1 MSPSIQSLRRRS
13 IGAAALLA
21 ATLTAPVA
29 FAAPPADQYLP
40 LLTYRVGPYAPSG
53 VQIWA
58 GFLDTI
64 RYFNEVKG
72 LKTPPI
78 NTQRHYT
85 SPKVRENNGC
95 CSSSRVNASISG
107 RNQRSGI
114 VGIRS

>member
-1 MSPSIQSLRRRS
+1 VPEVHFNWLHE
-13 IGAAALLA
+13 LNNP
-21 ATLTAPVA
+21 TLTNTAS
-29 FAAPPADQYLP
+29 FAGLLP
-40 LLTYRVGPYAPSG
+40 FSTPGFKTANDTLNAGVGFT
-53 VQIWA
+53 
-58 GFLDTI
+58 FLSCACTAKTWSVEAVYD
-64 RYFNEVKG
+64 YD
-72 LKTPPI
+72 LKTPLI